1 MQQHDPLIKRLQR
14 AAYRLACGSVVA
26 ANMLLPRRADL
37 AVHYGGARVGNIG
50 GPLVKVRRLSAHFP
64 DTRFGFSAAYLLSNA
79 PYLPDW
85 ALSLLKA
92 RGVPIVYNQN
102 GLFYPAWFE
111 GNWRAENAR
120 MAIGYHAADWVFY
133 QSDFCRR
140 SSDRFLGPR
149 QGAGEV
155 LYNAVDTSIY
165 TPLEQTEPRP
175 AFTFLIT
182 GKIGDHL
189 AYRLTNAIGGLA
201 HARAAGLDARLVIA
215 GWVETGALAAA
226 TRLAEELGLTSVV
239 RFTGAYTQEAAP
251 AIYRA
256 ADAYIMTKHNDP
268 CPNTVL
274 EALASGLPVLYS
286 ATGGVPELVGEA
298 AGVALACAEDFERVV
313 FPEDAAVGAGMLR
326 IAEGRSSMALAA
338 RQRAVAR
345 FDIQPWIERHREVFL
360 RLLAGQS
367 PARPKGGA

>member
-1 MQQHDPLIKRLQR
+1 MQQHDPVTKRLQR

-79 PYLPDW
+79 PYLPGW
-85 ALSLLKA
+85 ALALLKL

-111 GNWRAENAR
+111 GDWRAENAR

-149 QGAGEV
+149 RGGGEV

-165 TPLEQTEPRP
+165 TPLEQAEPREG
-175 AFTFLIT
+175 FTFLLT

-189 AYRLTNAIGGLA
+189 AYRLTNAIGGLH
-201 HARAAGLDARLVIA
+201 HARTAGLDARLVIA
-215 GWVETGALAAA
+215 GWVEAGALVAANK
-226 TRLAEELGLTSVV
+226 LVEELGLASVI
-239 RFTGAYTQEAAP
+239 RFIGAYTQEAAP

-286 ATGGVPELVGEA
+286 ASGGVPELVGEA
-298 AGVALACAEDFERVV
+298 AGVALACPEDFERVV

-326 IAEGRSSMALAA
+326 IAQNHSAMALAA
-338 RQRAVAR
+338 RQRAVAM
-345 FDIQPWIERHREVFL
+345 FDIVPWIERHRQVFEAL
-360 RLLAGQS
+360 RAGHS
-367 PARPKGGA
+367 PAQPAVRL